1 MKVRC
6 VYNTGEALR
15 VYENSPQKK
24 NEFRRFGS
32 SENSQFNEIT
42 IGKEYLVMGIIVF
55 ETYQAYLIDDQGFI
69 SACPCQLFE
78 VVDGEIN
85 TNWFFRIIDKDE
97 DIYPFVQAI
106 FGYPELCF
114 NKKSYENL
122 IVEKDEESQR
132 IYFRCKIEQEKELA
146 KYNRGI

>member
-24 NEFRRFGS
+24 NEFGQFGS
-32 SENSQFNEIT
+32 SVNSQFNEIT
-42 IGKEYLVMGIIVF
+42 IGKEFLVMGIIVF

-69 SACPCQLFE
+69 SACPCRLFE

-106 FGYPELCF
+106 FGYSELCF

-146 KYNRGI
+146 K